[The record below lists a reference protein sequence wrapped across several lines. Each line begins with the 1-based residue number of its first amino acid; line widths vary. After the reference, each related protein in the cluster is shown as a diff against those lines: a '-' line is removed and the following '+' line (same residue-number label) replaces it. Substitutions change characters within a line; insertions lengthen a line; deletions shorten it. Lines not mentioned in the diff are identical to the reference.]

1 MQKFKLL
8 PILLLL
14 LVAALL
20 TAGCGG
26 SKPADTGGQKASAPA
41 TSAGDDLVA
50 KAKAEGK
57 VVLYAGG
64 HTREGVESVAKA
76 FQEKYGIPVE
86 YTRKGSGEVVK
97 MVEAEKSANAIRVD
111 MISVADPT
119 IAMGWA
125 KSGLLA
131 NYKPSNWDDIIDS
144 VKDKDGYWS
153 TYSITMLGIM
163 YNTAKLKN
171 PPQTWEEIFDPK
183 YKVVHASPAYSGTAA
198 SFMNAIINSPEGWAF
213 YEKLKK
219 NSPIVVQ
226 SALAL
231 PQMLLAGEA
240 DLGIPG
246 IESQV
251 EDAKKAGQPVGLIY
265 PKKNQPTLLSPI
277 AVMKDAPHPNA
288 ARLLYQ
294 FHLSPEGQKLHADG
308 GGRSVLKKDPPVAP
322 GLTPMSQLSPIY
334 TNYQDLEANKK
345 DQFAKFDAIMGAA
358 GK

>member
-1 MQKFKLL
+1 M
-8 PILLLL
+8 LLLL
-14 LVAALL
+14 AVALL
-20 TAGCGG
+20 AAGCGG
-26 SKPADTGGQKASAPA
+26 SKPADTGAQKSAAPA
-41 TSAGDDLVA
+41 PSAEADLVA

-64 HTREGVESVAKA
+64 HTREGVESIAKA

-86 YTRKGSGEVVK
+86 YTRKGTGEVVK
-97 MVEAEKSANAIRVD
+97 MVEAEKGANAIRVD
-111 MISVADPT
+111 VISVADPT

-125 KSGLLA
+125 QKGLLA
-131 NYKPSNWDDIIDS
+131 AHKTPNWDDITDA

-163 YNTAKLKN
+163 YNTAKIKN
-171 PPQTWEEIFDPK
+171 PPQTWEEIFDPRF
-183 YKVVHASPAYSGTAA
+183 KVVHASPSYSGTAA
-198 SFMNAIINSPEGWAF
+198 SFMNAIINSSEGWGF

-219 NSPIVVQ
+219 NKPIVVQ
-226 SALAL
+226 SSLAL

-251 EDAKKAGQPVGLIY
+251 EDARKAGQPVGLIY

-277 AVMKDAPHPNA
+277 AIMKDAPHPNA
-288 ARLLYQ
+288 ARLLYN
-294 FHLSPEGQKLHADG
+294 FHLSAEGQKLHADG
-308 GGRSVLKKDPPVAP
+308 GGRSVLKKDAPPSP
-322 GLTPMSQLSPIY
+322 GLPPMSQLNTIY

-345 DQFAKFDAIMGAA
+345 AQFAKFEEIMGGAR
-358 GK
+358 